1 MVGLLFNKSKGNRV
15 IVLLVRE
22 LKEMLQAL
30 GEIMLQDNQGLL
42 NVTIFKV
49 KGIWQGILDEERL
62 AFLADPEIV
71 DGQDTQ
77 PTIIHNAAFKTDDL
91 DAYDS
96 DCDDISSVKAVL
108 MANLLSYDLDVL
120 SEKHDVISVVDE
132 EETLI
137 LEEKSQLKMLA
148 KQNDPIS
155 KEKKINISLINF
167 SELNKLAEDFGKY
180 FVPQKELSAEKAL
193 CFDKV
198 VKVRTTPDAI
208 TEGSW
213 GFKHTKAVF
222 KQEMEAA
229 VEQCSV
235 NVLPTNKR
243 CLVYDYL
250 GIEKLEQENYHL
262 FKLLLSQDI
271 VLICVNSLAA
281 RNDYYEMQQSFIHE
295 YNENLVLEAELAKK
309 EHMVEK
315 NFFDEVLKRQNVVEK
330 DLPQNK
336 AQVIAPIIF
345 KLDLELLS
353 SKLLKNSDAHIDYI
367 KPTQENLDI
376 LRELVKHERALRP
389 LDSDLDSSCTVRFS
403 NDQIAKIMGYGN
415 YQMGNNDIV
424 ERWNRTLVEATWN
437 QVDILVWSR
446 YFYGHEG
453 SCDSCYTQNR
463 SLIRKRHNKTPYE
476 LLHNRKHDLSYL
488 YVFGALCYPTNDSE
502 DLGKLK
508 PKADIGIFVGYA
520 PAKKA
525 YRIYNKRTHII
536 IGTIHVTFD
545 ELKTM
550 AYEQFSS
557 GRGPQL
563 LTPGTLSSGLIPN
576 PHSPTPHISPTK
588 KDWDLLFQPMFD
600 EYFNPPP
607 SVASS
612 VHAVVAP
619 DPADSTGTPSSTI
632 IDQDAPS
639 PSTFQTPQ
647 ETQPLVIPFG
657 VEEEFHNI
665 KDHPL
670 DNVIGNP
677 SRPVFTRN
685 QLQNKALFCYI
696 DAFLSSVKPK
706 NYKEALKE
714 SCWIE
719 AMQEELNEFER
730 LEVWELFPCPDR
742 VMIITLK
749 WIFKVKLDEMRGV
762 LKNKARL
769 VARGYRKEEG
779 IEYKESFAPLAR
791 LEAIHIFIA
800 YAAHMNM
807 IVYQM
812 DVKIAFLNGILREE
826 FSKGTVDPTL
836 FTWKE
841 GKDIL
846 LVQIYVDDIIF
857 ASTDLSLCETFSEIM
872 CSKFKMSMMGKMS
885 FFLGLQISQSPEG
898 IFLNQSKY
906 ALEIIKKYGME
917 TSDPM
922 DTPMVEKSK
931 LDEDPQGKAGDL
943 TRYRGMIGS
952 LMYLIASRPDLVFV
966 VCMYA
971 RYQAKPTKKHLHA
984 LLQTLIITTISS
996 TEAEYIALSGWCAL
1010 ILWMRSQLTYYGLG
1024 FNKIPMYCDNKSI
1037 IALCCNNVQHFES
1050 KHIDIRYNI
1059 IKDQVENGM
1068 VELFFVKTEYQVV
1081 DIFTKALGR
1090 EQLDFL
1096 INKL

>member
-1 MVGLLFNKSKGNRV
+1 MNT
-15 IVLLVRE
+15 
-22 LKEMLQAL
+22 M
-30 GEIMLQDNQGLL
+30 M
-42 NVTIFKV
+42 
-49 KGIWQGILDEERL
+49 
-62 AFLADPEIV
+62 
-71 DGQDTQ
+71 
-77 PTIIHNAAFKTDDL
+77 H
-91 DAYDS
+91 
-96 DCDDISSVKAVL
+96 
-108 MANLLSYDLDVL
+108 AN
-120 SEKHDVISVVDE
+120 
-132 EETLI
+132 
-137 LEEKSQLKMLA
+137 
-148 KQNDPIS
+148 
-155 KEKKINISLINF
+155 
-167 SELNKLAEDFGKY
+167 
-180 FVPQKELSAEKAL
+180 FV
-193 CFDKV
+193 
-198 VKVRTTPDAI
+198 
-208 TEGSW
+208 
-213 GFKHTKAVF
+213 
-222 KQEMEAA
+222 M
-229 VEQCSV
+229 V

-243 CLVYDYL
+243 CLVYDNL

-271 VLICVNSLAA
+271 VLICVNSLATC
-281 RNDYYEMQQSFIHE
+281 NDYYEMQQSFIHE
-295 YNENLVLEAELAKK
+295 YNENLVLEVELAKK

-315 NFFDEVLKRQNVVEK
+315 NFFDEVVLRYALEIQEFFNINEWQVKLNAKDVSIANLRKHIKSLKGKMLLKRIFHRIRPRWKPTRHTFTIVGNSCPLTRITSTKVEPLK
-330 DLPQNK
+330 ETTL
-336 AQVIAPIIF
+336 
-345 KLDLELLS
+345 KLVSTTNPEIKIYRRKTKVAKSVDLS
-353 SKLLKNSDAHIDYI
+353 SEPSILGSRPTNISEPNKHWGSTVSNSPSSSLFNFRLSRLFSGIWTLDAPRKRKKHTHKPKADESIQEKLYLLHM
-367 KPTQENLDI
+367 
-376 LRELVKHERALRP
+376 
-389 LDSDLDSSCTVRFS
+389 DLCGPMRIQSFNGR
-403 NDQIAKIMGYGN
+403 KY
-415 YQMGNNDIV
+415 
-424 ERWNRTLVEATWN
+424 
-437 QVDILVWSR
+437 ILVVVDDYSR
-446 YFYGHEG
+446 
-453 SCDSCYTQNR
+453 
-463 SLIRKRHNKTPYE
+463 KP
-476 LLHNRKHDLSYL
+476 DLSYVH
-488 YVFGALCYPTNDSE
+488 VFGALCYPTNDSE

-536 IGTIHVTFD
+536 IKTIHVTFD

-563 LTPGTLSSGLIPN
+563 LTPGTLSSGLMPN

-607 SVASS
+607 SIASS

-619 DPADSTGTPSSTI
+619 DPADSTGTPSLTI

-665 KDHPL
+665 EVAHL
-670 DNVIGNP
+670 DNDP
-677 SRPVFTRN
+677 FF
-685 QLQNKALFCYI
+685 ALFCYF

-719 AMQEELNEFER
+719 AIQEELNEFER

-769 VARGYRKEEG
+769 VASGYRKEED

-812 DVKIAFLNGILREE
+812 DVKIAFSNGILHEE

-857 ASTDLSLCETFSEIM
+857 ASTDLSLCETFYEIM

-931 LDEDPQGKAGDL
+931 LDEDPQGKEGDL

-952 LMYLIASRPDLVFV
+952 LMYLIASRSDLVFV

-984 LLQTLIITTISS
+984 VKRIFRYLRGTINMGLWYSKDS
-996 TEAEYIALSGWCAL
+996 CIALTAFSDVDHVGCQDTRRRTSGS
-1010 ILWMRSQLTYYGLG
+1010 IQLLG
-1024 FNKIPMYCDNKSI
+1024 DRLVSWLSMK
-1037 IALCCNNVQHFES
+1037 
-1050 KHIDIRYNI
+1050 
-1059 IKDQVENGM
+1059 
-1068 VELFFVKTEYQVV
+1068 
-1081 DIFTKALGR
+1081 
-1090 EQLDFL
+1090 
-1096 INKL
+1096 